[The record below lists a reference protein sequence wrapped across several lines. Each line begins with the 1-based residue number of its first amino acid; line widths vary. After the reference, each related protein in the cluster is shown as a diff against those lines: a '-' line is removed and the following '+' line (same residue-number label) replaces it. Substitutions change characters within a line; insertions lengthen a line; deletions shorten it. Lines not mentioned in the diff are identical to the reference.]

1 MEIEMNI
8 AKNTNANTT
17 FDTDSYLSLDG
28 LDDLNTEGLDPHYSR
43 LITLFKHVD
52 ADIDDEEWK
61 KVIELL
67 CEETDGSDFGF
78 CLAIVWSGQS
88 VFGRDDGFIDA
99 TWGYEN
105 GPH

>member
-8 AKNTNANTT
+8 AKNANTNTT
-17 FDTDSYLSLDG
+17 FDEDYCPSLEG
-28 LDDLNTEGLDPHYSR
+28 LDDLNTDGLDPHYSR

-52 ADIDDEEWK
+52 ADIDDDEWK
-61 KVIELL
+61 KLIEFI

-99 TWGYEN
+99 TWGYEAD
-105 GPH
+105 HH